1 MAGGSVFQVGEDVEL
16 FQVVVL
22 LSALAMCLLVFE
34 TALHHLEHHLSRYDK
49 YQHMLKKVYREL
61 MILGLLSFIVKM
73 LTEVGGLDGYSGT
86 LLAFQVA
93 DLIIFILALVLIIQ
107 AILVLLLLRRRNRL
121 SDRAD
126 LITTQDVVNA
136 LKASCAKEDG
146 QPDCLYHLDEIYDQ
160 VGVFPVILIPLPL
173 VLNTFVL
180 QQPIFRYFVI
190 IGSILHLDA
199 STLGEVV
206 QYFNEIIE
214 LRSEFATS
222 LLQCFKEGGQ
232 VIGNL
237 EMAIQKHDPKK
248 SGLVEVDTIRSVLAM
263 FGFRLTRFRFNSV
276 VKILFELEGTKVESA
291 SGFFYPTVYVVI
303 RR

>member
-1 MAGGSVFQVGEDVEL
+1 MFITILNGFLVAL
-16 FQVVVL
+16 FVQGAV
-22 LSALAMCLLVFE
+22 
-34 TALHHLEHHLSRYDK
+34 
-49 YQHMLKKVYREL
+49 
-61 MILGLLSFIVKM
+61 
-73 LTEVGGLDGYSGT
+73 
-86 LLAFQVA
+86 
-93 DLIIFILALVLIIQ
+93 
-107 AILVLLLLRRRNRL
+107 
-121 SDRAD
+121 
-126 LITTQDVVNA
+126 
-136 LKASCAKEDG
+136 
-146 QPDCLYHLDEIYDQ
+146 YHLDEIYDQ

-180 QQPIFRYFVI
+180 QQSIFRYFVI

-232 VIGNL
+232 AIGNL

-276 VKILFELEGTKVESA
+276 VKILFELEGTKVE
-291 SGFFYPTVYVVI
+291 P
-303 RR
+303 RKC